1 MGMSQQFFLLEEEGE
16 FMHEKYRVIQFG
28 VGPIG
33 LRTVEYLSEK
43 HAIEIVGAIDAD
55 PRKIG
60 ADLGELAGFSEP
72 LGVTVRGDA
81 AEALHELEAHAVILT
96 TASSLGKIH
105 PQVLQI
111 VASGKNVVSSCE
123 ELTFP
128 WFSQPEIASDIDRA
142 AKENGVSVLSTGV
155 NPGFLM
161 DFLPLVVS
169 GVCREVRKVIVE
181 RIQNAQFRR
190 IPFQKKIGAGLTVE
204 EFNTRVAEG
213 VLRHVGLPESMY
225 MIAAGLGW
233 CLDEASDSIAPV
245 IATERTVTPALTID
259 PGRVT
264 GVRQIGRAFAQGRE
278 VINLV
283 FQATV
288 GEPNPRDRILIEG
301 SPNIEMAIKNGI
313 NGDIATC
320 AILVNAIPV
329 LVQAAP
335 GLKTMAD
342 IGIIPFLGDC

>member
-1 MGMSQQFFLLEEEGE
+1 
-16 FMHEKYRVIQFG
+16 MHEKIRVIQFG

-33 LRTVEYLSEK
+33 LRTVEYLLEK
-43 HAIEIVGAIDAD
+43 QSLEIVGAIDAD

-60 ADLGELAGFSEP
+60 ADLGHLAGFTEP
-72 LGVTVRGDA
+72 LGVVVRGDP
-81 AEALHELEAHAVILT
+81 AEALAELEAEVVVLT
-96 TASSLGKIH
+96 TASSLEKIH

-128 WFSQPEIASDIDRA
+128 WFSQPEIAADLDRA
-142 AKENGVSVLSTGV
+142 ARENGVSVLSTGV

-190 IPFQKKIGAGLTVE
+190 IPFQKKIGAGLTVD

-213 VLRHVGLPESMY
+213 VLRHVGLPESMH
-225 MIAAGLGW
+225 MIAHGLGW
-233 CLDEASDSIAPV
+233 CLERATDSIAPV
-245 IATERTVTPALTID
+245 IATERITTSALTIE
-259 PGRVT
+259 PGFVT
-264 GVRQIGRAFAQGRE
+264 GVRQIGQAFAQGRE
-278 VINLV
+278 VINLI

-288 GEPNPRDRILIEG
+288 GEPNPRDRIILEG
-301 SPNIEMAIKNGI
+301 SPHVELAIKGGI

-320 AILVNAIPV
+320 AILVNAIPS
-329 LVQAAP
+329 LVNAAP
-335 GLKTMAD
+335 GLRTMAD
-342 IGIIPFLGDC
+342 VGIIPFLGAC

>member
-1 MGMSQQFFLLEEEGE
+1 
-16 FMHEKYRVIQFG
+16 MHKKIRVIQFG

-72 LGVTVRGDA
+72 LGVVVRGDA
-81 AEALHELEAHAVILT
+81 AEVLSELEADVVILT
-96 TASSLGKIH
+96 TTSSLQRIH

-123 ELTFP
+123 ELTYP
-128 WFSQPEIASDIDRA
+128 WFSRPEMAADMDRA

-169 GVCREVRKVIVE
+169 GVCREVRKVVVE

-190 IPFQKKIGAGLTVE
+190 LPFQKKIGAGLTVE
-204 EFNTRVAEG
+204 EFNARVAEG
-213 VLRHVGLPESMY
+213 VLRHVGLPESMH
-225 MIAAGLGW
+225 MIASGLGW
-233 CLDEASDSIAPV
+233 CLDEATDTIAPV
-245 IATERTVTPALTID
+245 IAQGPITTPALSIE
-259 PGRVT
+259 PGRVS

-288 GEPNPRDRILIEG
+288 GEANPRDRIILEG
-301 SPNIEMAIKNGI
+301 SPHVELSIKDGI

-320 AILVNAIPV
+320 AILVNAIPI
-329 LVQAAP
+329 LEQAAP
-335 GLKTMAD
+335 GLRTMAD
-342 IGIIPFLGDC
+342 IGIIPFMGRC

>member
-1 MGMSQQFFLLEEEGE
+1 M
-16 FMHEKYRVIQFG
+16 
-28 VGPIG
+28 
-33 LRTVEYLSEK
+33 
-43 HAIEIVGAIDAD
+43 
-55 PRKIG
+55 
-60 ADLGELAGFSEP
+60 
-72 LGVTVRGDA
+72 
-81 AEALHELEAHAVILT
+81 VILT
-96 TASSLGKIH
+96 TTSSLEKIH
-105 PQVLQI
+105 PKCCNR
-111 VASGKNVVSSCE
+111 GERENVVSSCE
-123 ELTFP
+123 ELTYP
-128 WFSQPEIASDIDRA
+128 WFSQPEIAADIDRA

-204 EFNTRVAEG
+204 EFNAKVAEG

-233 CLDEASDSIAPV
+233 CLEEATDSIAPV
-245 IATERTVTPALTID
+245 IATERIVTPALTIE

-288 GEPNPRDRILIEG
+288 GEPNPRDRIIIEG
-301 SPNIEMAIKNGI
+301 SPHVELAIKNGI

-320 AILVNAIPV
+320 AILVNAIPA
-329 LVQAAP
+329 LVRAAP
-335 GLKTMAD
+335 GLRTMAD
-342 IGIIPFLGDC
+342 IGIIPFLGAC

>member
-1 MGMSQQFFLLEEEGE
+1 MPERT
-16 FMHEKYRVIQFG
+16 RVIQFG

-33 LRTVEYLSEK
+33 LRTVEYLSER
-43 HAIEIVGAIDAD
+43 HALEIVGAIDAD

-60 ADLGELAGFSEP
+60 ADLGELAGFTEP
-72 LGVTVRGDA
+72 LGVAVRGDA
-81 AEALHELEAHAVILT
+81 SEALAELEAEVVILT
-96 TASSLGKIH
+96 TASSLEKIH

-128 WFSQPEIASDIDRA
+128 WFSQPEIAADIDRA

-204 EFNTRVAEG
+204 EFNAKVAEG

-233 CLDEASDSIAPV
+233 CLEEATDSIAPV
-245 IATERTVTPALTID
+245 VAAERIATPALTIE
-259 PGRVT
+259 PGQVT

-288 GEPNPRDRILIEG
+288 GEHNPRDRIIIEG
-301 SPNIEMAIKNGI
+301 SPHIELAIKDGI

-320 AILVNAIPV
+320 AILVNAIPP
-329 LVQAAP
+329 LVKAAP
-335 GLKTMAD
+335 GLRTMAD
-342 IGIIPFLGDC
+342 IGIIPFLGAC

>member
-1 MGMSQQFFLLEEEGE
+1 
-16 FMHEKYRVIQFG
+16 MHEKIRVIQFG

-43 HAIEIVGAIDAD
+43 QSLEIVGAIDAD

-60 ADLGELAGFSEP
+60 VDLGELAGFSEP
-72 LGVTVRGDA
+72 LGVQVCGDA
-81 AEALHELEAHAVILT
+81 AEVLRDLDAEVVILT
-96 TASSLGKIH
+96 TASSLERIC

-123 ELTFP
+123 ELTYP
-128 WFSQPEIASDIDRA
+128 WFSRPELATEMDRA
-142 AKENGVSVLSTGV
+142 ARENGVSILSTGV

-190 IPFQKKIGAGLTVE
+190 IPFQKKIGAGLSVE
-204 EFNTRVAEG
+204 EFNARVAEG
-213 VLRHVGLPESMY
+213 VLRHVGLPESMH
-225 MIAAGLGW
+225 MIAAGFNW
-233 CLDEASDSIAPV
+233 CLEEAADSISPV
-245 IATERTVTPALTID
+245 IAEERITTKALTIE
-259 PGRVT
+259 PGQVT
-264 GVRQIGRAFAQGRE
+264 GVRQIGRAFLEGRE

-288 GEPNPRDRILIEG
+288 GERNPRDRIIIEG
-301 SPNIEMAIKNGI
+301 SPHIELAIKDGI

-320 AILVNAIPV
+320 AILVNAIPA
-329 LVQAAP
+329 LVKAAP
-335 GLKTMAD
+335 GLRTMAD
-342 IGIIPFLGDC
+342 IGIIPFLGSC

>member
-1 MGMSQQFFLLEEEGE
+1 
-16 FMHEKYRVIQFG
+16 MHEKIRVIQFG

-43 HAIEIVGAIDAD
+43 QSLEIVGAIDAD

-60 ADLGELAGFSEP
+60 ADLGELAGFTEP
-72 LGVTVRGDA
+72 LGVPVCGDA
-81 AEALHELEAHAVILT
+81 AEALRELEAEVVILT
-96 TASSLGKIH
+96 TASSLEKIH

-123 ELTFP
+123 ELTYP
-128 WFSQPEIASDIDRA
+128 WFSQPEIAADIDRA

-204 EFNTRVAEG
+204 EFNARVAEG

-233 CLDEASDSIAPV
+233 CLEEATDSIAPV
-245 IATERTVTPALTID
+245 IAAERIVSPALTIE

-288 GEPNPRDRILIEG
+288 GEPNPRDRIIIEG
-301 SPNIEMAIKNGI
+301 SPHVELAIKNGI

-320 AILVNAIPV
+320 AILVNAIPA
-329 LVQAAP
+329 LVRAAP
-335 GLKTMAD
+335 GLRTMAD
-342 IGIIPFLGDC
+342 IGIIPFLGAC